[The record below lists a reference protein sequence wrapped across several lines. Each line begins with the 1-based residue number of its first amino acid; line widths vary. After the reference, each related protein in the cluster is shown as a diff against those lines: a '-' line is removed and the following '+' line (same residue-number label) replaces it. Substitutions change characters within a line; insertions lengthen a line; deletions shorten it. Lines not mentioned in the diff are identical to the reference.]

1 MKKYILLFGILGAL
15 SCFAQNCDLSEFR
28 WECELPV
35 GKPHPSMYRTSAVSC
50 GGIVMFVT
58 PWQYEKIVHNR
69 ALDVD
74 MVLKVN
80 DEYFSGPCVPVAA

>member
-1 MKKYILLFGILGAL
+1 MKKCLLL
-15 SCFAQNCDLSEFR
+15 SMFVATVAIAQECDLSQFR

-35 GKPHPSMYRTSAVSC
+35 GKPHPTRYRQSAVSC

-58 PWQYEKIVHNR
+58 PWQYEEIVHNR
-69 ALDVD
+69 ALDIN

-80 DEYFSGPCVPVAA
+80 DEYFTGPCVPVSA